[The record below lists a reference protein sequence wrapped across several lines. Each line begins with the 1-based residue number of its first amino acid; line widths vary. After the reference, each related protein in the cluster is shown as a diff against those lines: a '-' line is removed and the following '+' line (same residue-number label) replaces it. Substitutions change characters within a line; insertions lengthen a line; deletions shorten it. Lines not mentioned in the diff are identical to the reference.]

1 LGEDPLEENN
11 IAETKK
17 DVVEKMEKT
26 VVEILKGESLVH
38 VESKDEIGDERSE
51 IIESEL
57 KRMGYVN

>member
-26 VVEILKGESLVH
+26 VVEILKGKDLRH
-38 VESKDEIGDERSE
+38 VESNELSEDEIKKARSVL
-51 IIESEL
+51 SRL
-57 KRMGYVN
+57 GYI